1 MNKRRIIWI
10 ELLRI
15 FACIGVIG
23 IHAASQHF
31 RDVPVN
37 TSVWAVTNFYHGIN
51 RFAVACFVMISG
63 CLYLDRKRTWNL
75 KKLWMHNILPI
86 AVAYVFWQ
94 VFYALYRGLV
104 NEGLKFGSAYF
115 LKRFLVMISDSYFHL
130 WYLPM
135 LIGLLIITPMLWEI
149 VNSKNGKQW
158 EEYMILL
165 YLLFSDTMQRTCGEP
180 FEYRAAADGYRIC
193 RILYRRTL
201 SVSVWSIQKARKT
214 DLHTGNRFNQYGH
227 PVLLYQVTADRNGC
241 TEIL

>member
-75 KKLWMHNILPI
+75 KKLWMRNILPI
-86 AVAYVFWQ
+86 TVAYVFWQ
-94 VFYALYRGLV
+94 VFYALYRSLV
-104 NEGLKFGSAYF
+104 NESLKFGSVAF
-115 LKRFLVMISDSYFHL
+115 FKRFLVMISDPYFHL

-165 YLLFSDTMQRTCGEP
+165 YLLFKLFPYTVKAFPIPCREHVMNLCSRRWLPDLSDIISQDTICISM
-180 FEYRAAADGYRIC
+180 EYPK
-193 RILYRRTL
+193 
-201 SVSVWSIQKARKT
+201 SSK
-214 DLHTGNRFNQYGH
+214 N
-227 PVLLYQVTADRNGC
+227 
-241 TEIL
+241 